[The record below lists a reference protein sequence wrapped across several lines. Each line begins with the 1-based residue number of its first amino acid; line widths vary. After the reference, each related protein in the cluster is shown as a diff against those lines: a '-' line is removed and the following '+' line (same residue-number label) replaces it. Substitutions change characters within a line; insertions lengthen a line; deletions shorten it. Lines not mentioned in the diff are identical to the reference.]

1 MTILNTYMVKNPTF
15 LGPAMW
21 IPVVAAFILGFWLI
35 YSDTDDIGMSI
46 SLGLLFSLIGALLGC
61 LLSLGF
67 GPFTE
72 TPRYEVTFDEE
83 ASIVEVMKDYNVIEQ
98 RGDIFV
104 LEDKESE

>member
-1 MTILNTYMVKNPTF
+1 MTILNTYILKTPTF

-21 IPVVAAFILGFWLI
+21 IPIVAAFILGFWLI

-46 SLGLLFSLIGALLGC
+46 LLGLLFSLIGALLGC
-61 LLSLGF
+61 LLSLGI

-72 TPRYEVTFDEE
+72 TYRYEAIFDEE
-83 ASIVEVMKDYNVIEQ
+83 TSIVEVMKDYNIVEQ

-104 LEDKESE
+104 LEDKEDN